1 MDIAGELESSIIITA
16 CRHLATAP
24 ITMGV
29 SGNGTEEVAE
39 WKGSERNVEGKIW
52 VWAGLW
58 WAFLLYVIGLEEV
71 EEKEMKVPTLLR
83 AKICWIL
90 SSKVSRRATSG
101 FGQAPSG
108 SSHAVE
114 GGGMTIGRVMDWT
127 EVRVDAIKTREEEED
142 EDEEGTCWWFP
153 SVWIYCGN
161 SRSGCFEIGGTE
173 ERANGTDAAKRRSIR
188 SITAG
193 WWGYSRPVTVP
204 SKRCR

>member
-1 MDIAGELESSIIITA
+1 MDMAGELESSIIITA
-16 CRHLATAP
+16 CRRLAPAP

-29 SGNGTEEVAE
+29 SGNGTEVAD

-71 EEKEMKVPTLLR
+71 EEKGMKVPTLLR

-90 SSKVSRRATSG
+90 SSNVSRRATSG

-127 EVRVDAIKTREEEED
+127 EARVDAIKTREEEED
-142 EDEEGTCWWFP
+142 EDEEREKGK
-153 SVWIYCGN
+153 
-161 SRSGCFEIGGTE
+161 
-173 ERANGTDAAKRRSIR
+173 ERAG
-188 SITAG
+188 G
-193 WWGYSRPVTVP
+193 SRPSGSTAARVVRVV
-204 SKRCR
+204 SKSEGQKSAPMAPT